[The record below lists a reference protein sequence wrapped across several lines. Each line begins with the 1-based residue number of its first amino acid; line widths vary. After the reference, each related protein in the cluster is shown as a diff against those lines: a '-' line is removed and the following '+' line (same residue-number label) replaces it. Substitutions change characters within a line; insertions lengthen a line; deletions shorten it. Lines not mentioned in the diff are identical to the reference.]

1 MASQTLPTFNLLS
14 IGHRGVGKTVF
25 LAGSYA
31 ELQAGK
37 QVETQEVWFEG
48 ANDQAQ
54 QTIEKLLAYM
64 IQTGQYPPAT
74 MKITDFTFQAKAKG
88 RRQDK
93 TLCEFQWS
101 DIPGEICSLD
111 NPDFESMLL
120 NSHGC
125 CVFIDAG
132 ALVKD
137 ETYLTQLEDTIKQ
150 VEVISALAAQ
160 SGLKYIFALILTKC
174 DVLETGPSKLIKI
187 EQKLRSLTTRLDAA
201 HTVYRRF
208 YSSIPII
215 PTGNISIVKAE
226 GASVPILWLVSE
238 LGKAYKA
245 KSPQNLGNSFEQ
257 TLSNAQPAAS
267 PSYINLQRPELENRL
282 LPTVLATIAGIGV
295 VAGLVFGASQL
306 FSKPA
311 QTAATAP
318 QEQEKQTQQQV
329 SQQDAKTIAEYE
341 KALQKDPKD
350 TVALQNLIDLHQ
362 KQGEYDTA
370 LGYIEQLMALKPKDM
385 NLFFQKANL
394 FAALGRRDQEEA
406 TYDAVLSKESDNVM
420 ALTNKAILRS
430 TQGDLDTARTLFA
443 KAEAAVPDGELKKT
457 IQEVAKQWLESA
469 TQ

>member
-37 QVETQEVWFEG
+37 QVESQEVWFEG

-54 QTIEKLLAYM
+54 MTIEKLLAYM
-64 IQTGQYPPAT
+64 IQSGQYPPAT
-74 MKITDFTFQAKAKG
+74 MKITDFTFSAKAKG
-88 RRQDK
+88 RRGDR
-93 TLCEFQWS
+93 TLCEFHWS
-101 DIPGEICSLD
+101 DIPGEICTLD
-111 NPDFESMLL
+111 NPDFEGMLL

-132 ALVKD
+132 ALVND
-137 ETYLTQLEDTIKQ
+137 EAYLAQLEDTIKQ

-174 DVLETGPSKLIKI
+174 DVLEAGPAKLIKI

-201 HTVYRRF
+201 HTIYRRF

-215 PTGNISIVKAE
+215 PAGKISVVKAE

-238 LGKAYKA
+238 LGKVYKA
-245 KSPQNLGNSFEQ
+245 KAPQNLASSFEQ
-257 TLSNAQPAAS
+257 TLSNTEPAPV
-267 PSYINLQRPELENRL
+267 PSYINLQRPETANRL
-282 LPTVLATIAGIGV
+282 LPTILATLGGVAV
-295 VAGLVFGASQL
+295 VAGLLFGAGQFLPKTEQAKVAPS
-306 FSKPA
+306 SA
-311 QTAATAP
+311 QG
-318 QEQEKQTQQQV
+318 QEQTP
-329 SQQDAKTIAEYE
+329 QDAKTIAEYE
-341 KALQKDPKD
+341 KALQKNPED
-350 TVALQNLIDLHQ
+350 TVALQNLVDLYQ
-362 KQGEYDTA
+362 KQSQYETA
-370 LGYIEQLMALKPKDM
+370 LDYLGKLMALKPQDM
-385 NLFFQKANL
+385 NLYFQKANIY
-394 FAALGRRDQEEA
+394 AALGRKDQEESA
-406 TYDAVLSKESDNVM
+406 YDAVLAKESDNVM

-430 TQGDLDTARTLFA
+430 TQGDIDTARTLFA